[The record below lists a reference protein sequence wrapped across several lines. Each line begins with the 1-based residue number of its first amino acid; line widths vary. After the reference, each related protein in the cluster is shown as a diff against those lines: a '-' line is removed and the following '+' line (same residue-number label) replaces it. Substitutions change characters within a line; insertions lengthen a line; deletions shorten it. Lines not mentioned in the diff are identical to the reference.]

1 MFSCQ
6 ELSIRM
12 AAPTAHGHARK
23 VGQFYSNVRQ
33 EGVDRR
39 QTQRIIRMRNFNN
52 FMKSI
57 LFNTYVKQG
66 DTCLDLAS
74 GKGGDLNKW
83 KIQRAQ
89 HVVFVD
95 VAAESVEQSKERYE
109 NRHTKSF
116 SASFH
121 QADLTRASSDKWSP
135 PLRDGIEFDCVSCQF
150 ALHYCFESES
160 QCRQFIKNASERIKI
175 GGVFFG
181 TTPWSE
187 EIMRRYRHAKKVDK
201 KEEFGNSVYKVAF
214 TRGARDPPRIF
225 GATYHFQLEEQV
237 DVEEFLVFQ
246 PVFADICKE
255 YGLELVMRKSFKEFF
270 EENREKNMDLLYRMD
285 ALETV
290 TENGPR
296 EARRGLTYAHAED
309 VCDNT
314 TVQVGSLSRQE
325 WECASLYVVFAFK
338 KVR

>member
-74 GKGGDLNKW
+74 GKGLNRISFSFILTISYVGGDLNKW

-121 QADLTRASSDKWSP
+121 QADLTRKGSDLK
-135 PLRDGIEFDCVSCQF
+135 Q
-150 ALHYCFESES
+150 
-160 QCRQFIKNASERIKI
+160 
-175 GGVFFG
+175 
-181 TTPWSE
+181 
-187 EIMRRYRHAKKVDK
+187 KK
-201 KEEFGNSVYKVAF
+201 
-214 TRGARDPPRIF
+214 
-225 GATYHFQLEEQV
+225 
-237 DVEEFLVFQ
+237 
-246 PVFADICKE
+246 
-255 YGLELVMRKSFKEFF
+255 
-270 EENREKNMDLLYRMD
+270 
-285 ALETV
+285 
-290 TENGPR
+290 
-296 EARRGLTYAHAED
+296 
-309 VCDNT
+309 
-314 TVQVGSLSRQE
+314 
-325 WECASLYVVFAFK
+325 
-338 KVR
+338 